1 MKTERLGLN
10 IALVN
15 KHLFYR
21 FKGDTECR
29 FISWMF
35 YVAEDKDR
43 LKSGWGGNQRYGYKT
58 LIYLLCAA
66 PAELWARPARMDISY
81 PLALWSPEK
90 SALFAQERRAFQANK
105 AEKWQALYNGEL
117 PENTFS

>member
-1 MKTERLGLN
+1 
-10 IALVN
+10 
-15 KHLFYR
+15 
-21 FKGDTECR
+21 
-29 FISWMF
+29 
-35 YVAEDKDR
+35 
-43 LKSGWGGNQRYGYKT
+43 
-58 LIYLLCAA
+58 
-66 PAELWARPARMDISY
+66 MDISY

>member
-1 MKTERLGLN
+1 
-10 IALVN
+10 
-15 KHLFYR
+15 
-21 FKGDTECR
+21 
-29 FISWMF
+29 MF

-43 LKSGWGGNQRYGYKT
+43 LKSGGDQRYGYKT
-58 LIYLLCAA
+58 LMYLLCAA
-66 PAELWARPARMDISY
+66 PAELWARPARLDISY

>member
-1 MKTERLGLN
+1 
-10 IALVN
+10 
-15 KHLFYR
+15 
-21 FKGDTECR
+21 
-29 FISWMF
+29 MF

-43 LKSGWGGNQRYGYKT
+43 LKSGGGGGGQRYGYKT
-58 LIYLLCAA
+58 LMYLLCAA

-105 AEKWQALYNGEL
+105 AEKWQARYNGEL